1 MADEPEPL
9 SFWRELIREFQPEAS
24 DVEVNH
30 ILADHT
36 SWPSA
41 AAKVIVQQI
50 EEYMRGMGFSRIT
63 NGK

>member
-24 DVEVNH
+24 DAEVNH

-36 SWPSA
+36 SWPQSA
-41 AAKVIVQQI
+41 TEVITQQI
-50 EEYMRGMGFSRIT
+50 EEYMRDMGFSRIT